1 MQRRREEMKIITDT
15 SALYSLQE
23 GKEFGIEVIP
33 ACTLVDGVV
42 YRDYED
48 ISSEEFL
55 KLIEQ
60 GVVPTSSQPA
70 IGDVIDIFESTQEDI
85 LYLTIGDG
93 LSGTY
98 QSAMGARNSVE
109 PNEHI
114 HIIDTQTLGGAQR
127 YLVQKAMLLMKEG
140 LGIEEII
147 TQVKESIV
155 TSVSFVIPSD
165 FNYLKRSGR
174 LTSIAA
180 TICGVI
186 KIIPVLTQ
194 TEDMK
199 RIKPFVVKRS
209 YRKAVDAVIERL
221 KEMRVNRD
229 YIISIGHAGVLQV
242 AEAVMNQI
250 RNHFSDTTIEIFQLS
265 PSMITH
271 GGPGC
276 ITIQAICR

>member
-1 MQRRREEMKIITDT
+1 MKIITDT

-23 GKEFGIEVIP
+23 GKELGIEVIP
-33 ACTLVDGVV
+33 ACALVDGVV

-60 GVVPTSSQPA
+60 GKVPTTSQPA
-70 IGDVIDIFESTQEDI
+70 IGDVINIFEGMQEDI

-98 QSAMGARNSVE
+98 QNAIGARNSVE
-109 PNEHI
+109 QNEHI
-114 HIIDTQTLGGAQR
+114 NIIDTQTLAGAQR
-127 YLVQKAMLLMKEG
+127 YLVQKAMKLKKEG
-140 LGIEEII
+140 LGIEEIVRQI
-147 TQVKESIV
+147 KNSVE
-155 TSVSFVIPSD
+155 TSASFVIPCD
-165 FNYLKRSGR
+165 FSFLKRSGR
-174 LTSIAA
+174 LTPIAA
-180 TICGVI
+180 AICSVI

-209 YRKAVDAVIERL
+209 HKKAVDAVIDYF
-221 KEMRVNRD
+221 KEMRVNHE
-229 YIISIGHAGVLQV
+229 YIISIGHAGVRQL
-242 AEAVMNQI
+242 AEDVMKQI
-250 RNHFSDTTIEIFQLS
+250 RNHFIDTTIEILQLS
-265 PSMITH
+265 PTLITH

>member
-1 MQRRREEMKIITDT
+1 MKIITDT

-23 GKEFGIEVIP
+23 GKELGIEVIP
-33 ACTLVDGVV
+33 ACALVDGVV

-48 ISSEEFL
+48 ISSEELL

-60 GVVPTSSQPA
+60 GKVPTSSQPA
-70 IGDVIDIFESTQEDI
+70 IGEVIDIFEGTQEDI

-98 QSAMGARNSVE
+98 QNAMGARNSVE
-109 PNEHI
+109 QNEHI
-114 HIIDTQTLGGAQR
+114 NIVDTQTLAGAQR
-127 YLVQKAMLLMKEG
+127 YLVQKAMMLKKEG
-140 LGIEEII
+140 VGIEDIVRQI
-147 TQVKESIV
+147 KKSIV
-155 TSVSFVIPSD
+155 TSASFVIPSD
-165 FNYLKRSGR
+165 FSYLKRSGR
-174 LTSIAA
+174 LTPIAA
-180 TICGVI
+180 AICGVI

-199 RIKPFVVKRS
+199 KIKPFVVKRS
-209 YRKAVDAVIERL
+209 QRKAVDAVIEYF
-221 KEMRVNRD
+221 KEMRVNQE
-229 YIISIGHAGVLQV
+229 YIISIGHACVRQV
-242 AEAVMNQI
+242 AEDVVKQI

-265 PSMITH
+265 PTLITH

>member
-1 MQRRREEMKIITDT
+1 MKIITDT
-15 SALYSLQE
+15 SALYSIQE
-23 GKEFGIEVIP
+23 GKELGIEVIP
-33 ACTLVDGVV
+33 ACALVDGKV

-60 GVVPTSSQPA
+60 GKVATSSQPA
-70 IGDVIDIFESTQEDI
+70 IGDVIDIFEGTQEDI

-98 QSAMGARNSVE
+98 QSAMGARNGME
-109 PNEHI
+109 QNEHI
-114 HIIDTQTLGGAQR
+114 HIIDTQTLAGAQR
-127 YLVQKAMLLMKEG
+127 FLVQKAMMLMKEG
-140 LGIEEII
+140 LGIEEIVR
-147 TQVKESIV
+147 QVKNSVV
-155 TSVSFVIPSD
+155 TSASFVIPSD
-165 FNYLKRSGR
+165 FNYLRLSGR
-174 LTSIAA
+174 LTPVAA
-180 TICGVI
+180 AICGVI

-199 RIKPFVVKRS
+199 RIKPFAVKRS
-209 YRKAVDAVIERL
+209 HKKAVDAVIEYF
-221 KEMRVNRD
+221 KEIRVNQD
-229 YIISIGHAGVLQV
+229 YIISIAHAGVRQV
-242 AEAVMNQI
+242 AEDAAKQI

-265 PSMITH
+265 PTLITH

>member
-1 MQRRREEMKIITDT
+1 MKIVTDT
-15 SALYSLQE
+15 SALYSIQE
-23 GKEFGIEVIP
+23 GKELGIEVIP
-33 ACTLVDGVV
+33 ACVLVDGEV

-55 KLIEQ
+55 KLIQQ
-60 GVVPTSSQPA
+60 GKVSTSSQPA
-70 IGDVIDIFESTQEDI
+70 IGDVIDIFEGTQEDI

-98 QSAMGARNSVE
+98 QNAMGARNCVE
-109 PNEHI
+109 QNEHI

-127 YLVQKAMLLMKEG
+127 FLVQKAMMLKKEG
-140 LGIEEII
+140 VGIEEIVR
-147 TQVKESIV
+147 QVKNSVV
-155 TSVSFVIPSD
+155 TSASFVIPSD

-174 LTSIAA
+174 LTSVAA
-180 TICGVI
+180 AICSVI

-199 RIKPFVVKRS
+199 RIKPFAIKRS
-209 YRKAVDAVIERL
+209 YKKALDAVIEYF
-221 KEMRVNRD
+221 KGMRVNQE
-229 YIISIGHAGVLQV
+229 YIISIGHAGVRQV
-242 AEAVMNQI
+242 AEDAVKQI
-250 RNHFSDTTIEIFQLS
+250 RNHFSDTIIEVFQLS
-265 PSMITH
+265 PSLITH

>member
-1 MQRRREEMKIITDT
+1 MKIITDT

-23 GKEFGIEVIP
+23 GKELGIEVIP
-33 ACTLVDGVV
+33 ACALVDGVV

-55 KLIEQ
+55 KLIGE
-60 GVVPTSSQPA
+60 GKVATSSQPA

-98 QSAMGARNSVE
+98 QNAMGARNSVE
-109 PNEHI
+109 QNEHI
-114 HIIDTQTLGGAQR
+114 YIVDTQTLAGAQR
-127 YLVQKAMLLMKEG
+127 YLVQKAIKLKKEG
-140 LGIEEII
+140 LGIEEIVRQI
-147 TQVKESIV
+147 KNSVE
-155 TSVSFVIPSD
+155 TSASFVIPHD

-174 LTSIAA
+174 LTPIAA
-180 TICGVI
+180 AICSVI
-186 KIIPVLTQ
+186 KIVPVLTQ

-199 RIKPFVVKRS
+199 RIKPYAVKRS
-209 YRKAVDAVIERL
+209 HKKAVDAVIEHF
-221 KEMRVNRD
+221 KEMSVNKE
-229 YIISIGHAGVLQV
+229 YIISIGHAGVRQV
-242 AEAVMNQI
+242 AEDAVKQI
-250 RNHFSDTTIEIFQLS
+250 RNHFSDTIIEIFQLS
-265 PSMITH
+265 PTLITH